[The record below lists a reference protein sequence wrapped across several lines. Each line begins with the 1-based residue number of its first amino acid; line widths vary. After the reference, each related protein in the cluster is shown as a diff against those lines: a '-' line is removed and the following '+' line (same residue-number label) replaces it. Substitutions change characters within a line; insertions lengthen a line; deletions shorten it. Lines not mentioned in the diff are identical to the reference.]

1 MRFRAIS
8 GTACMVRTC
17 APAEADPADTYRK
30 RTDLEQ
36 NFLLSN
42 KKSAGRTLLIVIAVI
57 TPFLVPALFM
67 LISGHSIF
75 DTVPYYVGGDA
86 VARYD
91 YVRNILEHGTLLGY
105 NGYDFVTA
113 KIPSLGSAW
122 GFFWAIPYLIF
133 GKVLG
138 WGLNAPIMANILFL
152 CLANLIFIL
161 LTKCSNKAVSL
172 VILASCLLYINIDYS
187 ISGMSE
193 PSRYAAAIILAG
205 MMYRLA
211 MFDTSCVFRYVIVP
225 LFIIYGAAI
234 FILLAAFI
242 IPYCI
247 IVIRTKSQVLKYG
260 ITLAVFLAGTLF
272 IKRANSQFC
281 TPYFQGFN
289 MKKDIAALKE
299 GLIPGIKMII
309 STSWKNFYSFSFRAL
324 TDLHYQH
331 GQYAWFV
338 FTCWSLMLVLALLLI
353 LKKYKS
359 DKDKFLL
366 LGALYI
372 LLIITG
378 GYIVLYN
385 DDRTT
390 MTRGINTALCTAV
403 FLTTL
408 MDSKKAVTYYIV
420 VALLFSPFFARNFI
434 SMCNDD
440 YRCLNDEQ
448 RQELQERRDIA
459 AKYITLEEGADPW
472 ENTVAMRFGG
482 RCTAFVVPSGA
493 GKVSMHKVHLN
504 EKARYV
510 LAGTDG
516 DEDEIADFI
525 ADHVEHGHEI
535 LVETDDFT
543 ILKRK

>member
-1 MRFRAIS
+1 MEKSANLLKS
-8 GTACMVRTC
+8 GTDIHRV
-17 APAEADPADTYRK
+17 
-30 RTDLEQ
+30 
-36 NFLLSN
+36 
-42 KKSAGRTLLIVIAVI
+42 LLIITAAAV
-57 TPFLVPALFM
+57 PFLVPFL
-67 LISGHSIF
+67 LVLLSGHSLF
-75 DTVPYYVGGDA
+75 DVIPYYVGGDA

-113 KIPSLGSAW
+113 RIPSLGSAW
-122 GFFWAIPYLIF
+122 GFYWAIPYLAF
-133 GKVLG
+133 GKIFG
-138 WGLNAPIMANILFL
+138 WGLNAPIMANIFFL
-152 CLANLIFIL
+152 CLANLIFIY
-161 LTKCSNKAVSL
+161 LTRCSKRSICF
-172 VILASCLLYINIDYS
+172 VILASCLLYININYS

-193 PSRYAAAIILAG
+193 PSRYAAAIILSG

-211 MFDTSCVFRYVIVP
+211 SFETSRIFRYIIVP
-225 LFIIYGAAI
+225 LFIVYGAAI

-247 IVIRTKSQVLKYG
+247 IVIRIKSHVLKYG
-260 ITLAVFLAGTLF
+260 ITMAVFLAGTLF
-272 IKRANSQFC
+272 IKRSNSQFC

-289 MKKDIAALKE
+289 MKKDIAALQE
-299 GLIPGIKMII
+299 GIIPGIKMVI
-309 STSWKNFYSFSFRAL
+309 STSWNNFISFSYRAY

-338 FTCWSLMLVLALLLI
+338 TVCWSLMIVLALLLI
-353 LKKYKS
+353 TRRYKGK
-359 DKDKFLL
+359 KDKYLL

-372 LLIITG
+372 LLIITF

-390 MTRGINTALCTAV
+390 LMRGINTALCAAV

-408 MDSKKAVTYYIV
+408 MDSRKAFAYYV
-420 VALLFSPFFARNFI
+420 VLALLFSPFFVRNFM

-440 YRCLNDEQ
+440 YRCINDEQ
-448 RQELQERRDIA
+448 RQELQARRDIA
-459 AKYITLEEGADPW
+459 AEYITLDPEADPW
-472 ENTVAMRFGG
+472 DNTVAVKYGG
-482 RCTAFVVPSGA
+482 KCTAFVVPSGA
-493 GKVSMHKVHLN
+493 GKVSMHKVKLN

-516 DEDEIADFI
+516 DAEKIADFI
-525 ADHVEHGHEI
+525 DDHIANGHEV
-535 LVETDDFT
+535 LVQTDDFT

>member
-1 MRFRAIS
+1 MRQTVSLQDNKPDLRRIS
-8 GTACMVRTC
+8 
-17 APAEADPADTYRK
+17 
-30 RTDLEQ
+30 
-36 NFLLSN
+36 
-42 KKSAGRTLLIVIAVI
+42 LIIIAAAA
-57 TPFLVPALFM
+57 PFLVPAL
-67 LISGHSIF
+67 LVLLSGHSIF
-75 DTVPYYVGGDA
+75 DVVPYYVGGDA

-113 KIPSLGSAW
+113 HIPSLGSAW
-122 GFFWAIPYLIF
+122 GFFWSIPYLAF
-133 GKVLG
+133 GTVFG
-138 WGLNAPIMANILFL
+138 WGLNSPIMANILFL
-152 CLANLIFIL
+152 CLANLLFIY
-161 LTKCSNKAVSL
+161 LTRCSNRSIIL
-172 VILASCLLYINIDYS
+172 VILMTCLLYINIDYS

-193 PSRYAAAIILAG
+193 PSRYAAAIILCG

-211 MFDTSCVFRYVIVP
+211 SFETSRVFRYVIVP

-247 IVIRTKSQVLKYG
+247 IVIRLRSSILKYG
-260 ITLAVFLAGTLF
+260 ITILVFLFGTLM

-299 GLIPGIKMII
+299 GIIPGIKMVI
-309 STSWKNFYSFSFRAL
+309 STSWNNFVQFTYGGIAHP
-324 TDLHYQH
+324 HYQH

-338 FTCWSLMLVLALLLI
+338 VVCWSMMLLLLFLLI
-353 LKKYKS
+353 TKRYSS
-359 DKDKFLL
+359 DKDKFLM

-372 LLIITG
+372 LVIITF

-390 MTRGINTALCTAV
+390 LTRGINTALCSAV

-408 MDSKKAVTYYIV
+408 MESRKAAVFYIAL
-420 VALLFSPFFARNFI
+420 ALLFSPFFVRNFM
-434 SMCNDD
+434 SMCDDD
-440 YRCLNDEQ
+440 YRCLTDEQ
-448 RQELQERRDIA
+448 RQEISDKRAIA
-459 AKYITLEEGADPW
+459 EKYIILDPEADPW

-482 RCTAFVVPSGA
+482 KCTAFMVPSGA
-493 GKVSMHKVHLN
+493 GKVSMHKVKLN

-510 LAGTDG
+510 IAGTKG

-525 ADHVEHGHEI
+525 DDHIANGHEL
-535 LVETDDFT
+535 LVQTDDFT
-543 ILKRK
+543 ILRRTGE

>member
-1 MRFRAIS
+1 MAS
-8 GTACMVRTC
+8 THLLNQKTDA
-17 APAEADPADTYRK
+17 K
-30 RTDLEQ
+30 RI
-36 NFLLSN
+36 
-42 KKSAGRTLLIVIAVI
+42 GLILIATV
-57 TPFLVPALFM
+57 TPFIVPALFM

-75 DTVPYYVGGDA
+75 DVIPYYVGGDA

-91 YVRNILEHGTLLGY
+91 YVRNINDYGTLLGY

-122 GFFWAIPYLIF
+122 GFFWAIPYLGF
-133 GKVLG
+133 AKLLG

-152 CLANLIFIL
+152 CLANLIFIY
-161 LTKCSNKAVSL
+161 LTKCSNKSICL
-172 VILASCLLYINIDYS
+172 VILVSCLLYINIDYS

-193 PSRYAAAIILAG
+193 PSRYAAAIILSG

-211 MFDTSCVFRYVIVP
+211 AFDTSRIFRYVIVP
-225 LFIIYGAAI
+225 LFIIFSAAI
-234 FILLAAFI
+234 FILLSAFI

-247 IVIRTKSQVLKYG
+247 IVIRTRSKVLKYG
-260 ITLAVFLAGTLF
+260 ITLAVFLVGTLF
-272 IKRANSQFC
+272 IKRSNSKFC

-289 MKKDIAALKE
+289 IKKDVAALKE
-299 GLIPGIKMII
+299 GLIPGIKMVI
-309 STSWKNFYSFSFRAL
+309 STSWNNFYSFSFRAL
-324 TDLHYQH
+324 KDLHYQH

-338 FTCWSLMLVLALLLI
+338 AVCWSLMLVLAVLLI
-353 LKKYKS
+353 AKRYS
-359 DKDKFLL
+359 GDKDKFLL

-372 LLIITG
+372 MLIITF
-378 GYIVLYN
+378 GYIILYN

-390 MTRGINTALCTAV
+390 LMRGINTALCSAV

-408 MDSKKAVTYYIV
+408 MDSKKAVTFYV
-420 VALLFSPFFARNFI
+420 VLALLFAPFFARNFL

-459 AKYITLEEGADPW
+459 AEYITLEEGADPW
-472 ENTVAMRFGG
+472 DNTVAVRYGG
-482 RCTAFVVPSGA
+482 KCTAFVVPSGA
-493 GKVSMHKVHLN
+493 GKVSMHKVTLN

-516 DEDEIADFI
+516 DADEIADFI
-525 ADHVEHGHEI
+525 DDHVAHGHEI
-535 LVETDDFT
+535 LVQTDDYT
-543 ILKRK
+543 ILKRTSK